1 MKLIG
6 LIGGMSWQSSKFYYE
21 YVNQIV
27 ADTLGGS
34 HSARILMSS
43 VDFSE
48 IERLSFDGNWEKIG
62 ELMAVEAKR
71 LENAGAEIVILG
83 TNTIHLVARHIEE
96 AISVPFLHIAKATG
110 AAIEQ
115 KGLKKV
121 GLLGTKFTM
130 EKDFYTKILT
140 DDFGLEVI
148 IPRKVEREYL
158 QNIIYNELVKGT
170 FTEEAK
176 KKCIAIIEN
185 LKSQGAEGAILGCTE
200 LPILIPSDE
209 VDIPTFDTTMIHARA
224 AVDLAIE
231 NHL

>member
-1 MKLIG
+1 MRLIG

-48 IERLSFDGNWEKIG
+48 IERLSFEGNWEKIG
-62 ELMAVEAKR
+62 ELMRVEAKR
-71 LENAGAEIVILG
+71 LESAGAEMVILG
-83 TNTIHLVARHIEE
+83 TNTIHLVAQHIEG

-110 AAIEQ
+110 AAIKA

-121 GLLGTKFTM
+121 GMLGTKFTM

-148 IPRKVEREYL
+148 IPTKEERVYL
-158 QNIIYNELVKGT
+158 QGIIYKELVKGT

-176 KKCIAIIEN
+176 EKCIAIIEN
-185 LKSQGAEGAILGCTE
+185 LKSHGAEGAILGCTE
-200 LPILIPSDE
+200 LPILIPGDE

-231 NHL
+231 NHP

>member
-1 MKLIG
+1 MRLIG

-43 VDFSE
+43 IDFSE
-48 IERLSFDGNWEKIG
+48 IERLSFEGNWEEIG

-71 LENAGAEIVILG
+71 LENAGAEMVILG
-83 TNTIHLVARHIEE
+83 TNTIHLVAQHIEK

-110 AAIEQ
+110 AAIKQ

-130 EKDFYTKILT
+130 EKDFYAKILT
-140 DDFGLEVI
+140 SDFGLEVI
-148 IPRKVEREYL
+148 IPTKSEREYL
-158 QNIIYNELVKGT
+158 QDIIYNELVKGT
-170 FTEEAK
+170 FSHEAK
-176 KKCIAIIEN
+176 DKCLKIIQN
-185 LKSQGAEGAILGCTE
+185 LSEKGAEGIILGCTE
-200 LPILIPSDE
+200 LPILIPDSE
-209 VDIPTFDTTMIHARA
+209 APIPTFDTTMIHSKA
-224 AVDLAIE
+224 AIE
-231 NHL
+231 FALN

>member
-1 MKLIG
+1 MRLIG

-48 IERLSFDGNWEKIG
+48 IERLSFEGNWEKIG

-71 LENAGAEIVILG
+71 LEGAGAEMVILG
-83 TNTIHLVARHIEE
+83 TNTIHLVARHIEGS
-96 AISVPFLHIAKATG
+96 ISVPFLHIAKATG
-110 AAIEQ
+110 AAIKE
-115 KGLKKV
+115 KELKKV

-148 IPRKVEREYL
+148 IPTKEERAYL
-158 QNIIYNELVKGT
+158 QDIIYNELVKGT

-176 KKCIAIIEN
+176 EKGIAIIEN

-200 LPILIPSDE
+200 LQTRSHMCFNFEHMCI
-209 VDIPTFDTTMIHARA
+209 FHGQ
-224 AVDLAIE
+224 LA
-231 NHL
+231 